1 MKFLISQS
9 IKMDD
14 NGTKYN
20 RLDDKYHIFFQNM
33 NISLIPVDNFI
44 SDKKKYL
51 YSDIKGVILSGSGD
65 IEKIPDIDT
74 IDRKPYFFS
83 RERPY

>member
-9 IKMDD
+9 IKMYE

-20 RLDDKYHIFFQNM
+20 CLDEKYHFFFQNM

-44 SDKKKYL
+44 SGKKEYFNN
-51 YSDIKGVILSGSGD
+51 DIKESFYQGQVIL
-65 IEKIPDIDT
+65 K
-74 IDRKPYFFS
+74 K
-83 RERPY
+83 